1 MKDIWGRLPLHTA
14 ASFGVD
20 GDIVRA
26 LVQHFPEATIV
37 EDLKREIPLHSA
49 LQNGHFETAATFLD
63 EHLGE
68 IDALDALALI
78 KNAIREKA
86 PPLFFEQL
94 TQKVPHGFR
103 MRGEDGN
110 LPLHTAIFNSTGG
123 QIDVII
129 NAYPEAIRIQNA
141 RGNIPLHIATF
152 RAPDPVFI
160 QRLVDGY
167 PEGCSIRN
175 ESGNLPIHCVMA
187 NGTAT
192 QSLMILHNQFPQGLV
207 AVNNE
212 GNTPLHCHLGGSESN
227 TSVVE
232 MLLNLNASSARMMNN
247 SGEIP
252 LHVAAREWGCGV
264 ESLRMLVD
272 AFPRSL
278 QSQCDKGN
286 FPLHCALSSL
296 HYDDAAKE
304 RVDFLLNADRAQ
316 TGRVNFRFMFSP
328 SIS

>member
-49 LQNGHFETAATFLD
+49 LQNGHFETAATFVD

-123 QIDVII
+123 QK
-129 NAYPEAIRIQNA
+129 
-141 RGNIPLHIATF
+141 LMLFSMH
-152 RAPDPVFI
+152 
-160 QRLVDGY
+160 
-167 PEGCSIRN
+167 
-175 ESGNLPIHCVMA
+175 
-187 NGTAT
+187 T
-192 QSLMILHNQFPQGLV
+192 QKL
-207 AVNNE
+207 
-212 GNTPLHCHLGGSESN
+212 SESR
-227 TSVVE
+227 TP
-232 MLLNLNASSARMMNN
+232 
-247 SGEIP
+247 GEIF
-252 LHVAAREWGCGV
+252 H
-264 ESLRMLVD
+264 S
-272 AFPRSL
+272 
-278 QSQCDKGN
+278 
-286 FPLHCALSSL
+286 
-296 HYDDAAKE
+296 
-304 RVDFLLNADRAQ
+304 
-316 TGRVNFRFMFSP
+316 T
-328 SIS
+328 